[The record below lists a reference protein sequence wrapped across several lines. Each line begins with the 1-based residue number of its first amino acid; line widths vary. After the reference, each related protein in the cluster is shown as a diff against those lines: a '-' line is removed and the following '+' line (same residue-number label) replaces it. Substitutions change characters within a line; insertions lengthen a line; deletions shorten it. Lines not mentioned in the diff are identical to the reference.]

1 MRASELLPEAIS
13 GPAALLYSVVS
24 GPLGRPAQRSIAAA
38 VYDTLPEDAQLV
50 VDVGC
55 GPGWLAIELAHMRP
69 ALQVVAIDL
78 SPTMVRIAGHHA
90 AHLDNVE
97 VRCENAASLSL
108 PDGAADMVVSAESM
122 HHWREPVAVLDEL
135 HRVLRTGG
143 RAWIFD
149 GRSDFTGDELRCF
162 TPFGNRAPPA
172 IVGAVMR
179 RILAVHGFSPDDWE
193 SHVPELVA
201 RSRFR
206 AGRVE
211 PFGPY
216 RRLELVKQPAA

>member
-1 MRASELLPEAIS
+1 MRVSESLPEAIS
-13 GPAALLYSVVS
+13 GPAAHLYSLVS
-24 GPLGRPAQRSIAAA
+24 GALGRPAQRAIAAA
-38 VYDTLPEDAQLV
+38 VYDALPEDAKLV

-69 ALQVVAIDL
+69 VLPVVAIDL
-78 SPTMVRIAGHHA
+78 SPTMVQIAGRNA
-90 AHLDNVE
+90 AALGNVE
-97 VRCENAASLSL
+97 VRCENAAALSL
-108 PDGAADMVVSAESM
+108 ADGTADMVVSAESM
-122 HHWREPVAVLDEL
+122 HHWRDPVAVLDEL
-135 HRVLRTGG
+135 HRVLRAGG

-172 IVGAVMR
+172 IVQAVMR
-179 RILAVHGFSPDDWE
+179 RVLAIHGFSRDDWE
-193 SHVPELVA
+193 GHVPDLVG
-201 RSRFR
+201 RSRFG

-216 RRLELVKQPAA
+216 RRLELVKQATA